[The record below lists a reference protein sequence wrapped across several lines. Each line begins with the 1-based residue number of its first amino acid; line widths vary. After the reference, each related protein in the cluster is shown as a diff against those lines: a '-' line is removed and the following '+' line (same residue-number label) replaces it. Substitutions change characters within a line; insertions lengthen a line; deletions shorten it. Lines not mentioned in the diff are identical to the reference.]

1 MVTRVVVTTTL
12 LVSAIVIELIFAPG
26 VSLMPLYALCAG
38 TFFLV
43 LAYASLHR
51 LLGRSPWFAAMQIV
65 GDLVIVTGFV
75 HVTGGVASPM
85 TFLYFLPIIAASV
98 LTLRP
103 GALATAAGASFLYA
117 ALGTVNQLH
126 LLPVSPPA
134 LQLEAEVDGRHLTYS
149 VLSHAAGFF
158 LAALFS
164 SVLSEKI
171 RAAHKEL
178 AERRSDLA
186 ELQALNEN
194 IIESINSGI
203 ITTDLQGRITFVNP
217 GACAI
222 MAWQRQALSGRSVTE
237 VFGLEEDF
245 LVKTDRL
252 LETQRKFRFE
262 KNFRTPGGDERF
274 LGIAVSVLRD
284 RTKIPLGF
292 IFIFQDLTEISAL
305 ERQVRLKDRMAALG
319 EMAAGM
325 AHELRNPLA
334 SISGSVQVLRAELRP
349 TTDQFEL
356 MDIILRESERLD
368 QTIRDFL
375 TFAKPGRFAPEHAD
389 VVRLL
394 QDSARLLRN
403 NRRFRSNYEIEVL
416 SSKPEIRCD
425 IDVNRMKQVFWNL
438 ATNALKAMP
447 SGGRLNIRVAE
458 KPGIVEIVFADQGI
472 GMSDEEMERY
482 FQPFRGSFHEGT
494 GLGAAIVY
502 RIIEEHGG
510 AVTVRSRRGQGTDIL
525 LTLPVQAPSVVE
537 VTDPTESEV
546 VASATG

>member
-1 MVTRVVVTTTL
+1 M
-12 LVSAIVIELIFAPG
+12 
-26 VSLMPLYALCAG
+26 
-38 TFFLV
+38 
-43 LAYASLHR
+43 
-51 LLGRSPWFAAMQIV
+51 
-65 GDLVIVTGFV
+65 
-75 HVTGGVASPM
+75 
-85 TFLYFLPIIAASV
+85 
-98 LTLRP
+98 
-103 GALATAAGASFLYA
+103 
-117 ALGTVNQLH
+117 
-126 LLPVSPPA
+126 
-134 LQLEAEVDGRHLTYS
+134 
-149 VLSHAAGFF
+149 
-158 LAALFS
+158 
-164 SVLSEKI
+164 
-171 RAAHKEL
+171 
-178 AERRSDLA
+178 
-186 ELQALNEN
+186 
-194 IIESINSGI
+194 
-203 ITTDLQGRITFVNP
+203 
-217 GACAI
+217 
-222 MAWQRQALSGRSVTE
+222 
-237 VFGLEEDF
+237 
-245 LVKTDRL
+245 
-252 LETQRKFRFE
+252 
-262 KNFRTPGGDERF
+262 
-274 LGIAVSVLRD
+274 LRD